1 MQTKNIYSQAKSER
15 LSMTTR
21 SLLLVPVN
29 YAGGIGYLSPSTLMA
44 ALRAMAQSSGAFSMA
59 DQLIVLLRV
68 GAVSLAGKQI
78 VFTSFA
84 AKLYGCAD
92 KISERLSQALH
103 FNRSRYI

>member
-1 MQTKNIYSQAKSER
+1 MQPKNIYSQTKSER

-29 YAGGIGYLSPSTLMA
+29 YAGGIGYLSPGTLMA

-59 DQLIVLLRV
+59 DQLIVLFRV

-78 VFTSFA
+78 VLRHSLLNYMA
-84 AKLYGCAD
+84 VQIK
-92 KISERLSQALH
+92 K
-103 FNRSRYI
+103 